1 MNYVSVV
8 LFWVKIN
15 CLGVYTHCDVIDVT
29 VNILKNVY
37 KQYVEND
44 CNKFHI
50 HQVVVFIRWLYS
62 SGGLI
67 HQVVLFVRWSYS
79 SGGRIHQVVVFIRW
93 SYSSGGCIHQVVV
106 FIRLSFM

>member
-44 CNKFHI
+44 CNKFN
-50 HQVVVFIRWLYS
+50 
-62 SGGLI
+62 
-67 HQVVLFVRWSYS
+67 SY
-79 SGGRIHQVVVFIRW
+79 R
-93 SYSSGGCIHQVVV
+93 
-106 FIRLSFM
+106 